1 MNNLTNIVKSPTRI
15 SNQSSSLIDVMI
27 INNTENETFT
37 VNQNLGYSDHLAQL
51 LYIKTKNPIE
61 GPIYRHKRLFAEK
74 NIEEFQYSLHKENW
88 NEVTS
93 SDEPN
98 TSFNIFMDT
107 FRYYFNTAFPLTHY
121 RRLTRKC
128 VIAHPCVDGSRI
140 SAFSCT
146 TSNARFQA
154 SLTHWSLQG
163 YRQLHA
169 GCLDLK
175 LQADTPLLNPILE
188 R

>member
-146 TSNARFQA
+146 TSNTRVFKLVWHTDRFKVIVSYMQDVWI
-154 SLTHWSLQG
+154 SSYKQTHRSWTLF
-163 YRQLHA
+163 
-169 GCLDLK
+169 
-175 LQADTPLLNPILE
+175 
-188 R
+188 

>member
-1 MNNLTNIVKSPTRI
+1 MNFLQQNSTLVDFQNLLVMNNLTNIVKSPTRI

-27 INNTENETFT
+27 INNTENEMFT

-61 GPIYRHKRLFAEK
+61 GPISRYKKLFEEE

-88 NEVTS
+88 NEVTT

-107 FRYYFNTAFPLTHY
+107 FRYYFNTAFPLKSTHVNNSVLNTWITKGIIIS
-121 RRLTRKC
+121 RNKLRLLCHIKKS
-128 VIAHPCVDGSRI
+128 PQ
-140 SAFSCT
+140 
-146 TSNARFQA
+146 TSPRN
-154 SLTHWSLQG
+154 L
-163 YRQLHA
+163 
-169 GCLDLK
+169 
-175 LQADTPLLNPILE
+175 
-188 R
+188 